1 MKTKLMSCL
10 FCVGVGLV
18 PSMASSMNEE
28 VQSLIVHQSNKR
40 ALSGIV
46 TDATTN
52 EPLIGVSILIKGTQ
66 VGTVTD
72 KNIKFIFDLSQ
83 YDILEFSYIDN
94 KSHSLII

>member
-10 FCVGVGLV
+10 FCLGVGLF
-18 PSMASSMNEE
+18 PSVASSMDEE

-52 EPLIGVSILIKGTQ
+52 EPLIGVSILIKGTHKRNT
-66 VGTVTD
+66 GGHCNRCGW
-72 KNIKFIFDLSQ
+72 KI
-83 YDILEFSYIDN
+83 YIGC
-94 KSHSLII
+94 KSK